1 MKTLNHVLP
10 VDFTFAGFS
19 FPKYAWRLPRGPM
32 AKRLANAKNPVTGE
46 YQLRPAPRQA
56 GEAVTFFYL
65 DSDFM
70 PSLRWEWCD
79 EVEGMRIHHTG
90 WFCDE
95 HQDSKIRG
103 LIMRLPKGRGF
114 LAGWSMGESMASQ
127 VEISKIYST
136 PEQAARAADS
146 MAEDTANKEHEYS
159 EQERARIEAEEESE
173 RLATM
178 AEEKQWEA
186 ECALVA

>member
-1 MKTLNHVLP
+1 MKTLNNALP
-10 VDFTFAGFS
+10 VEFTFAGFS

-46 YQLRPAPRQA
+46 YQLRPIPRQA
-56 GEAVTFFYL
+56 GEASTFFYL

-70 PSLRWEWCD
+70 PGLRWKWCD
-79 EVEGMRIHHTG
+79 ELGSSKVKHTG
-90 WFCDE
+90 WWCDE
-95 HQDSKIRG
+95 YQDSKIRG

-114 LAGWSMGESMASQ
+114 LAGWSMGTSMASQ
-127 VEISKIYST
+127 VEISTIYSA
-136 PEQAARAADS
+136 PEQAALAADS
-146 MAEDTANKEHEYS
+146 MAENAAEKEREYQ
-159 EQERARIEAEEESE
+159 EQENARIEAEEEAA